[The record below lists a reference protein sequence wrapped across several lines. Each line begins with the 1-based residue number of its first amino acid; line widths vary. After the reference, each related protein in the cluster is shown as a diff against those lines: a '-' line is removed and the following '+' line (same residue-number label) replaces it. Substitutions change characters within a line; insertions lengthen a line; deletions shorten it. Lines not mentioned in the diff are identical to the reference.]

1 MINLLKILPIIA
13 LLAFSA
19 CINRKE
25 LAKNETTEQEEKQ
38 IEFKSV
44 FHEANSEKMIGHN
57 EKAINL
63 FNQCLLLNPNSAASY
78 FGLSEIY
85 LKQNLTEKA
94 IEFGQKA
101 YALNKSNK
109 WYVVHLADLFYD
121 TGNYHQSAKFYGIL
135 IDEFKEKNI
144 EYRYKYA
151 ESLIYS
157 NNVLKAI
164 QQLNRIELEVGKS
177 PELSLTKHDLYNS
190 IGKTKEA
197 NLEIEN
203 LLKDFPN
210 NEPIREKI
218 LNYYLQTNQVDKAK
232 QIANEILELNT
243 NNGNALLGLADI
255 EIRQNNIDKSFD
267 YLNKG
272 FNTDNVETERKI
284 SLLNGLT
291 TYAFNSTDESSVLIN
306 KRLTPLFEKL
316 NETESDNADFIKLYA
331 KYLELNKNDL
341 KARELFAKSCQ
352 IDPTNFNTWNA
363 LLNLDYTTG
372 LYDSL
377 FVDGQKAIE
386 YFPSQP
392 IVYLLTGIGAYKS
405 NKFDEAEEFLFLG
418 KDLVINDPELKSEF
432 EYHLGKN
439 YWKQGEK
446 DESENYF
453 EKALK
458 TYPLNAKIH
467 NGYAL
472 LLLNDNQL
480 DKAEA
485 EILKALSID
494 KKNVNYLDTYG
505 LVLIAKKQFY
515 LAINQFK
522 KAIEI
527 EYDNPEVLEH
537 YGDAFF
543 YIGNINKAIDMWKE
557 SKRLGNTS
565 PILLKKI
572 TNKKI

>member
-1 MINLLKILPIIA
+1 MINVLKILPIIA

-19 CINRKE
+19 CKNRKE
-25 LAKNETTEQEEKQ
+25 LAKKEMTEQEEKQ

-57 EKAINL
+57 EKAIEL
-63 FNQCLLLNPNSAASY
+63 FNQCLILNPNSAASY
-78 FGLSEIY
+78 FGLSDIY
-85 LKQNLTEKA
+85 LKQNLSDKA

-109 WYVVHLADLFYD
+109 WYVVNLADLFYAA
-121 TGNYHQSAKFYGIL
+121 GNYHQSAKFYGIL
-135 IDEFKEKNI
+135 IDEFEEKNI

-157 NNVLKAI
+157 NQTLKAI

-197 NLEIEN
+197 ELEIEN
-203 LLKDFPN
+203 LLNDFPN
-210 NEPIREKI
+210 NETIRETI
-218 LNYYLQTNQVDKAK
+218 LNYYLQTNQVDKAE
-232 QIANEILELNT
+232 QIANDILDINT

-255 EIRQNNIDKSFD
+255 EIRQNHIDKSFD
-267 YLNKG
+267 YLDKG
-272 FNTDNVETERKI
+272 FNTDYVETERKI

-291 TYAFNSTDESSVLIN
+291 TYAFNSTDESSQLIN
-306 KRLTPLFEKL
+306 QRLAPLYEKL
-316 NETESDNADFIKLYA
+316 YKTESDNADFIKLYA

-341 KARELFAKSCQ
+341 KARELFAKSCL
-352 IDPTNFNTWNA
+352 IDPTNFNTWDA
-363 LLNLDYTTG
+363 LLNLDYQTE

-377 FVDGQKAIE
+377 FVDGQKSIE

-392 IVYLLTGIGAYKS
+392 IVYLLTSIGAYES
-405 NKFDEAEEFLFLG
+405 SKFDEAEEYLFLG

-446 DESENYF
+446 GEAENYF

-458 TYPLNAKIH
+458 SYPTNAKIH

-472 LLLNDNQL
+472 LLLDDKQL
-480 DKAEA
+480 DLAET

-494 KKNVNYLDTYG
+494 SKNVSYLDTYG
-505 LVLIAKKQFY
+505 LILMAKKQY
-515 LAINQFK
+515 NLAVNQYE
-522 KAIEI
+522 KAIAYEHTNSKI
-527 EYDNPEVLEH
+527 VEH
-537 YGDAFF
+537 YGDALF
-543 YIGNINKAIDMWKE
+543 YNGNINKAVEMWKE
-557 SKRLGNTS
+557 SQRLGNTS
-565 PILLKKI
+565 PTLTKKI
-572 TNKKI
+572 TDKKI